1 LFENQNFTIQS
12 DLRENRM
19 KKRWIALTATVA
31 ILALGALMTGAAFAQ
46 EADSDGKSGVGKL
59 GARVAQI
66 LGLDETE
73 VNDAIRQARTELRNE
88 ATQEKLDRMVE
99 AGKITQ
105 EQADEYLTWFES
117 RPTEGPG
124 IGQRGFGGKR
134 GRHGRGMRGHGGHF
148 GAPQAPAGTAPVP
161 GGSSL

>member
-1 LFENQNFTIQS
+1 
-12 DLRENRM
+12 M
-19 KKRWIALTATVA
+19 KKRWIVLTATVA

-66 LGLDETE
+66 LGLDESE

-88 ATQEKLDRMVE
+88 ATQAKLDKMVE

-105 EQADEYLTWFES
+105 EQADEYLAWFES
-117 RPTEGPG
+117 RPSDGPRLG
-124 IGQRGFGGKR
+124 SRGFGGKR
-134 GRHGRGMRGHGGHF
+134 GRHGRVMRGYDGF
-148 GAPQAPAGTAPVP
+148 GTPQSPAPVP
-161 GGSSL
+161 DGSSL

>member
-1 LFENQNFTIQS
+1 
-12 DLRENRM
+12 M
-19 KKRWIALTATVA
+19 KRRWIVLTATVA

-46 EADSDGKSGVGKL
+46 EADTDGKSGVGKL

-73 VNDAIRQARTELRNE
+73 VNDAIQQARTELRNE
-88 ATQEKLDRMVE
+88 ATQAKLDKMVE

-105 EQADEYLTWFES
+105 EQADEYMTWFQS
-117 RPTEGPG
+117 RPTDGPG
-124 IGQRGFGGKR
+124 LGHGGFGGKKFR
-134 GRHGRGMRGHGGHF
+134 HHGRGMRGHGGHF
-148 GAPQAPAGTAPVP
+148 GAPQAPTDGTPPA